1 MSAEKND
8 SALFISRNIFEDTPM
23 NENIL
28 DKAKASAAVIKHKV
42 SDLKENF
49 WDDEKKKSLMN
60 IKT

>member
-1 MSAEKND
+1 MI
-8 SALFISRNIFEDTPM
+8 LRFFISRNIFEDTPM

-49 WDDEKKKSLMN
+49 GMMRKRN
-60 IKT
+60 H